1 MTAMVEMAC
10 GSSGEDV
17 ISIFSSSD
25 LFLSHHPSMIE
36 DFDLSLHLFEHLL
49 LFLIDNLFL
58 LKHFLSSS
66 QTFLENIIII
76 SI

>member
-17 ISIFSSSD
+17 ISIFSSSN
-25 LFLSHHPSMIE
+25 LFLSHHPTMIE
-36 DFDLSLHLFEHLL
+36 GLDFSLHLFKHFL
-49 LFLIDNLFL
+49 LFSVDNLFL
-58 LKHFLSSS
+58 LKHFLCSS
-66 QTFLENIIII
+66 QTFLETIII

>member
-1 MTAMVEMAC
+1 
-10 GSSGEDV
+10 
-17 ISIFSSSD
+17 
-25 LFLSHHPSMIE
+25 MIE

-66 QTFLENIIII
+66 QTFLETIIII